1 MEIKCVYYC
10 NLKCLDF
17 LRRLFCIIII
27 VIMSLVWF
35 ITGASSGIGLEL
47 ALTASRAGHTV
58 IGAMRDRSC
67 SKDAVAAI
75 ASAGGRCAVLDVGQV
90 DSISAIV
97 QSILQQEGKIDVL
110 VNNAGY
116 SLLGAVEDMT

>member
-17 LRRLFCIIII
+17 LNRLFCIIII

-47 ALTASRAGHTV
+47 ALTASRAGNTV
-58 IGAMRDRSC
+58 IGAMRDRSR

-75 ASAGGRCAVLDVGQV
+75 TSAGGRCAVLDVGQV